1 MADDPRDKRRNP
13 TPPSGVQRAIAQ
25 GARQTS
31 AHGIIDD
38 NSDPSVARVPT
49 GEFDDESPS
58 EVGRPPERRR
68 ATKQDITNMRGDLSK
83 LGGSVADYMRTDT
96 AEHKQIAAT
105 AASEAVSLRGEI
117 GKFTGRFDD
126 HAEKFDALAIST
138 TSKFDVLTAAV
149 GSVALESRE
158 TSVHVKHLY
167 AAVKE
172 NQGAE
177 LRLRTEE
184 EIAEIKDE
192 TNAKA
197 SWRSVRTK
205 FLIALITLAG
215 GAAALVIEHLIKKAY
230 DL

>member
-1 MADDPRDKRRNP
+1 MGDDQRDKRRP
-13 TPPSGVQRAIAQ
+13 QSPPSGVQRAITE
-25 GARQTS
+25 GARSTG
-31 AHGIIDD
+31 AATAFG
-38 NSDPSVARVPT
+38 DPSVPR
-49 GEFDDESPS
+49 GEFDDDFPS
-58 EVGRPPERRR
+58 EVGKPPARRR
-68 ATKQDITNMRGDLSK
+68 ATKQDITDVRSDLSK

-105 AASEAVSLRGEI
+105 SAAEAVSFRGEI
-117 GKFTGRFDD
+117 SKLTGKLDD
-126 HAEKFDALAIST
+126 HAE
-138 TSKFDVLTAAV
+138 KFDVLTAAV

-192 TNAKA
+192 GDAKK

-205 FLIALITLAG
+205 ILIALVTLAG
-215 GAAALVIEHLIKKAY
+215 GGAALVVEHLIKKAY
-230 DL
+230 GL